1 MQYNNIYNIL
11 TENVAKAKVRLAKL
25 TESPAKATTKQQLQ
39 DNETMERIMRQ
50 KKEYETLLKQHG
62 QEKKIRNKHKEAEQ
76 IRLEKQIQRELK
88 LKQIREKKF
97 EEELINQQKSLMYKR
112 NAQQVRLCQK
122 VYKLASDLEKN
133 KLLEEKR
140 DYIEQQVQK
149 KHQKQAMVDGIE
161 TFYKDK
167 IVMLKERIE
176 TEKFERKIAQ
186 TAQLDVSSN
195 NLNILI
201 LTCYARLQAL
211 TRMRKELNTSKK
223 REIEKYL
230 ALLKQE
236 DQKYDFQ
243 SSNLNKLETEI
254 IKLYK
259 K

>member
-1 MQYNNIYNIL
+1 M
-11 TENVAKAKVRLAKL
+11 
-25 TESPAKATTKQQLQ
+25 
-39 DNETMERIMRQ
+39 
-50 KKEYETLLKQHG
+50 
-62 QEKKIRNKHKEAEQ
+62 
-76 IRLEKQIQRELK
+76 K

-140 DYIEQQVQK
+140 DYIEQQGVK
-149 KHQKQAMVDGIE
+149 KQQKQLMVDGIE

-167 IVMLKERIE
+167 ILMLKERIE

-186 TAQLDVSSN
+186 AAQLD
-195 NLNILI
+195 
-201 LTCYARLQAL
+201 AL

-243 SSNLNKLETEI
+243 SSNLNKLEGEI

-259 K
+259 KWAVKESQGFEIKS